1 MLVLTELTKNF
12 GGFRAVDHCS
22 FEVAEGSITGLI
34 GPNGAG
40 KTTLFNLIAGALWPD
55 TGRVEFRGEDI
66 SLLLPHRRFA
76 RGLVRTFQ
84 IPHEFHR
91 LTVLENLMVSAD
103 RQEDRKSTRL
113 NSSH

>member
-91 LTVLENLMVSAD
+91 LTVLENLI
-103 RQEDRKSTRL
+103 DRKSTRL